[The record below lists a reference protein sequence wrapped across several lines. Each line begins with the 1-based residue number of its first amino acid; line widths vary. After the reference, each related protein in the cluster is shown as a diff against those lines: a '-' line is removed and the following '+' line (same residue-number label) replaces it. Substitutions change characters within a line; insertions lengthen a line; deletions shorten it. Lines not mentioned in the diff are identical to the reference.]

1 MSDQKYF
8 NKRRHK
14 KPRSKGSVVTKTSTH
29 SNQRKD
35 SFLLEKTDNNNNNN
49 NNTTPSIKFSQTYD
63 SIINRNT
70 PDSSGFLNSSGMSQ
84 LQKYMNATENDTIPI
99 DATRKKATNLLRNK
113 YKLIRNAN
121 RLVPLVNLNGKRLGS
136 TSESNQLNDIE
147 NEIDN
152 LFK

>member
-14 KPRSKGSVVTKTSTH
+14 KLRSKGSVVTKTSTQ

-35 SFLLEKTDNNNNNN
+35 SFLIDKTDNNNN

>member
-1 MSDQKYF
+1 
-8 NKRRHK
+8 
-14 KPRSKGSVVTKTSTH
+14 
-29 SNQRKD
+29 
-35 SFLLEKTDNNNNNN
+35 
-49 NNTTPSIKFSQTYD
+49 
-63 SIINRNT
+63 
-70 PDSSGFLNSSGMSQ
+70 MSQ